1 MDSFSCDFFTKCG
14 FIKDMRALVVA
25 DDLGYCPRRNQAI
38 FELFQS
44 GKISTA
50 SLLVTVPK
58 FSAEGALQCEAYA
71 HRLGLH
77 FNLTEGIL

>member
-1 MDSFSCDFFTKCG
+1 
-14 FIKDMRALVVA
+14 MRALVVA

-58 FSAEGALQCEAYA
+58 FSAEGALKCKPYA

-77 FNLTEGIL
+77 FNLTEGIF